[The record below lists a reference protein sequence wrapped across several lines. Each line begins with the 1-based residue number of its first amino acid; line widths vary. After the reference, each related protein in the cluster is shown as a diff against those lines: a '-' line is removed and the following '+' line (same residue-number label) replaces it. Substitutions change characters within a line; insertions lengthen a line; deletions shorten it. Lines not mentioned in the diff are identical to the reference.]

1 MLCKAE
7 LIYGLFHMHLESRP
21 RGFNLLGI
29 ISYTF
34 LFDLRCSDVVEVDL
48 RNYCASFSAV
58 DSCERLGFLVER
70 ILLLS
75 TIVSSTN
82 VSILCIRFL

>member
-34 LFDLRCSDVVEVDL
+34 LFDLRCSDVVEVDFAEL
-48 RNYCASFSAV
+48 LC
-58 DSCERLGFLVER
+58 
-70 ILLLS
+70 ILL
-75 TIVSSTN
+75 SS
-82 VSILCIRFL
+82 RFV